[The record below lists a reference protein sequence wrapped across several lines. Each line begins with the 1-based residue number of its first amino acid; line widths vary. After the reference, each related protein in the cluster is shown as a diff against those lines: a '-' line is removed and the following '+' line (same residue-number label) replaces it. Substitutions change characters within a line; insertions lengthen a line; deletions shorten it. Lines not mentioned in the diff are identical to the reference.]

1 MKRSIILFFA
11 IFATSL
17 NLMAQS
23 GEEWLAK
30 LSRSLGER
38 YAMSMSVAMG
48 SDMDDLEEQ
57 VSGYIMVEGDSYYI
71 TLGIMEVYS
80 DGVLRYEINNERKEV
95 TEDRVNLSSHDLLT
109 NPTRAFLFAPEEFDI
124 TLRFSHNGEIACLE
138 LSPHDAALGV
148 TTITLVLVSEGD
160 NVYPS
165 QIAYDYDGDLVCI
178 TLYMVDV
185 QDKSL
190 PRWNKDNYRAYDIVS
205 FL

>member
-1 MKRSIILFFA
+1 MRRVFA
-11 IFATSL
+11 TLCMLLCATSL
-17 NLMAQS
+17 SAQS
-23 GEEWLAK
+23 AHTYLDELE
-30 LSRSLGER
+30 RSLGGR
-38 YAMSMSVAMG
+38 YAFTIAVQVGDAE
-48 SDMDDLEEQ
+48 DMLYGR
-57 VSGYIMVEGDSYYI
+57 VMVDGDSYYMS
-71 TLGIMEVYS
+71 LEGMEVYS
-80 DGVLRYEINNERKEV
+80 DGKLRYEINNERKEV

-190 PRWNKDNYRAYDIVS
+190 PRWNKENYRAYDIVS

>member
-1 MKRSIILFFA
+1 
-11 IFATSL
+11 
-17 NLMAQS
+17 MAQS

-48 SDMDDLEEQ
+48 SDMDNLEEQ

-124 TLRFSHNGEIACLE
+124 TLRFSHNGEIASLE
-138 LSPHDAALGV
+138 LTPRDAALGV
-148 TTITLVLVSEGD
+148 TTITLALVSEGD

-178 TLYMVDV
+178 TLDMVDV